1 MRLSIQNIL
10 IQTDMIWFRENKI
23 KVFQRLRKPETL
35 HEVRL
40 VGILVPDIVDDR
52 VAEFG
57 AGEFLDAGEHAP
69 GGVLEGFV
77 ACYAV
82 HDEDGFDSF
91 GSVRLLVKIFMGFMG
106 VWWV

>member
-1 MRLSIQNIL
+1 MIIVIQC
-10 IQTDMIWFRENKI
+10 
-23 KVFQRLRKPETL
+23 LRKPETL

-40 VGILVPDIVDDR
+40 VGILVPNIVDDC

-69 GGVLEGFV
+69 DGILEGFV

-91 GSVRLLVKIFMGFMG
+91 GSVLSSLLIALEERDGWHKQRPC
-106 VWWV
+106 